1 MPSLGKIK
9 SVITNA
15 TEISSFVREVSK
27 TNTFQ
32 DFNFNTFSVQTTNNR
47 IKDFIYLKR
56 SMKRVGRGRGRGCG
70 GGRVMGR
77 GGDGDRVYPVGV
89 KRGVRVTI

>member
-1 MPSLGKIK
+1 MLSLAKIK
-9 SVITNA
+9 SVMTNA

-32 DFNFNTFSVQTTNNR
+32 DFNFNTFSVQTANNK
-47 IKDFIYLKR
+47 IR
-56 SMKRVGRGRGRGCG
+56 SQHERVGRGRGRGWG
-70 GGRVMGR
+70 EGRVMGR
-77 GGDGDRVYPVGV
+77 GGGGDRVCPVRV